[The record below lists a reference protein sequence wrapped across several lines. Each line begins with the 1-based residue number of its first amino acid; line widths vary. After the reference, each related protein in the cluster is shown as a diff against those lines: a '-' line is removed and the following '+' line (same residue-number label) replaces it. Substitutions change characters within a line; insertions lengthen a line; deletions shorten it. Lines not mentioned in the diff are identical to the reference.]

1 MVTEETREIRTE
13 TVRVAAAKGSRSKFS
28 LRIGALLLPLTAVT
42 FGTYYPALR
51 AQLVADDF
59 SLVGQISFRDA
70 MGYFHSSSGFG
81 RNEYRPLTVMSY
93 AIDGWF
99 WGANPAGFHLTNIL
113 LHAITADLL
122 YLTVYALSADI
133 ALGWLAGLIFA
144 IHPVNHSRVV
154 WIAARDGSICAMFL
168 MASLLLYI
176 LGRRRKRRIYRLAS
190 ATLCGCALLAYEGAI
205 ILPALLFAIEFLCF
219 SRSGPLRR
227 RAGESLRK
235 TGAFWGLTVVYL
247 LVWQMLFAGNVRGYS
262 LSFRLSDIATNYA
275 RLLSNLFYAS
285 KQWVF
290 AVLYAALLVLSYR
303 ALIARWKLTAFGT
316 LLALLAFLPYCFTNG
331 FAYRFGYISA
341 LGMALLLALCILGTL
356 RSARP
361 VYRLA
366 GAGIAIVLCAWYLA
380 EDQRLVGDWI
390 AAGEI
395 ANQIPKAIVKLHPR
409 LPAGALLV
417 LKGVPVAH
425 GKAYVFPVGLQ
436 AAIQHE
442 YPVPILVEQHD
453 ASSPDLNR
461 EKRASMFVFE
471 YKEGKEPVREVAQ
484 H

>member
-1 MVTEETREIRTE
+1 MKI
-13 TVRVAAAKGSRSKFS
+13 AAAKRSHRKSS
-28 LRIGALLLPLTAVT
+28 LLIGALLFSLTAVT
-42 FGTYYPALR
+42 FATYYPALR

-99 WGANPAGFHLTNIL
+99 WGANPTGFHLTNIL
-113 LHAITADLL
+113 LHVITADLL
-122 YLTVYALSADI
+122 FLTVYALSMDT

-144 IHPVNHSRVV
+144 IHPVNHPRVV

-168 MASLLLYI
+168 MASLLFYV
-176 LGRRRKRRIYRLAS
+176 LGRARKRRIYWLLSVA
-190 ATLCGCALLAYEGAI
+190 LCGCALLAYEGAI
-205 ILPALLFAIEFLCF
+205 ILPGLVFAVEFLCF
-219 SRSGPLRR
+219 SRSRPLRPR
-227 RAGESLRK
+227 LGEAVRN
-235 TGAFWGLTVVYL
+235 TAAFWGLTAAYL

-262 LSFRLSDIATNYA
+262 LSFRLNAIVTNYA

-290 AVLYAALLVLSYR
+290 AVLYAALLVFSYR
-303 ALIARWKLTAFGT
+303 ALLSRWKLTAFGV
-316 LLALLAFLPYCFTNG
+316 LLVLLAFLPYCFTNG
-331 FAYRFGYISA
+331 FAYRFAYISA
-341 LGMALLLALCILGTL
+341 LGMALLLALCILGSL
-356 RSARP
+356 HSARRA
-361 VYRLA
+361 YRLA

-380 EDQRLVGDWI
+380 EDRRLLEEWI

-395 ANQIPKAIVKLHPR
+395 ANQIPKEIVKLHPH
-409 LPAGALLV
+409 LPAGAVLV
-417 LKGVPVAH
+417 LNGVPVTH

-436 AAIQHE
+436 AAIQRE
-442 YPVPILVEQHD
+442 YAVPIVVEQHD
-453 ASSPDLNR
+453 PSSPDLDR
-461 EKRASMFVFE
+461 GKRANTFVFE
-471 YKEGKEPVREVAQ
+471 YRGGKESVREVAQ

>member
-1 MVTEETREIRTE
+1 
-13 TVRVAAAKGSRSKFS
+13 
-28 LRIGALLLPLTAVT
+28 
-42 FGTYYPALR
+42 
-51 AQLVADDF
+51 
-59 SLVGQISFRDA
+59 
-70 MGYFHSSSGFG
+70 MGDFHSSSGFG

-99 WGANPAGFHLTNIL
+99 WGANPVGFHLTNIVF
-113 LHAITADLL
+113 HAITAGLVF
-122 YLTVYALSADI
+122 LTVYALSTDT

-176 LGRRRKRRIYRLAS
+176 RGRARKSGTFCVLS
-190 ATLCGCALLAYEGAI
+190 VMLCGCALLAYEGAI
-205 ILPALLFAIEFLCF
+205 ILPGLVCAIEFLWF

-235 TGAFWGLTVVYL
+235 TGAFWGLTMAYL
-247 LVWQMLFAGNVRGYS
+247 VVWQVLFAGNVRGYS
-262 LSFRLSDIATNYA
+262 LSFHVSDIATNYA

-290 AVLYAALLVLSYR
+290 AVLSVALLVLSYR
-303 ALIARWKLTAFGT
+303 ALIARWKLTAFAI
-316 LLALLAFLPYCFTNG
+316 LLVLLAFLPYCFTSG
-331 FAYRFGYISA
+331 FAYRFAYISA
-341 LGMALLLALCILGTL
+341 LGMALLLALCILGSL
-356 RSARP
+356 HSARHMH
-361 VYRLA
+361 RLA
-366 GAGIAIVLCAWYLA
+366 GAGIAIALCAWYIQ
-380 EDQRLVGDWI
+380 EDRRLIGDWI

-395 ANQIPKAIVKLHPR
+395 ANQIPKAILKLHPR
-409 LPAGALLV
+409 LPAGAMLILNR
-417 LKGVPVAH
+417 VPITH

-436 AAIQHE
+436 AAIQRE
-442 YPVPILVEQHD
+442 YTVPIVVEQHNG
-453 ASSPDLNR
+453 SSGEWDLGNR
-461 EKRASMFVFE
+461 ANTFVFE